1 MFVSAIILHSCD
13 DNEPTPST
21 NSQPQA
27 LCDSLDITYTG
38 HIKSIVD
45 VSCNTTYCHGSGIG
59 GFKLSNYTEVKTA
72 AEKTNWL
79 GAIKHEDGFEAMP
92 KGGTKLSDSQIQQ
105 LECWEKTGFKEN

>member
-1 MFVSAIILHSCD
+1 MTLQSDYNIGSRLYILGSMKNGIKKITFLLMFVSAIILHSCD

-59 GFKLSNYTEVKTA
+59 GV
-72 AEKTNWL
+72 
-79 GAIKHEDGFEAMP
+79 
-92 KGGTKLSDSQIQQ
+92 
-105 LECWEKTGFKEN
+105 

>member
-1 MFVSAIILHSCD
+1 MFHA
-13 DNEPTPST
+13 TPR
-21 NSQPQA
+21 
-27 LCDSLDITYTG
+27 
-38 HIKSIVD
+38 IVM
-45 VSCNTTYCHGSGIG
+45 VQVLA